1 MTDQVGIVNLALT
14 KIGAKAI
21 SSMDGDSDSART
33 ASIVYEAVRDAELQ
47 ANPWK
52 FALRR
57 ASLAASSNT
66 PAFGYDLQYI
76 VPADFLRLYE
86 INEYPVMFPVET
98 PFFAIESHENDG
110 KVIVT
115 NETAPLEIRYIA
127 KITSEAAYDPL
138 FVMAFACA
146 LGVTLCDR
154 LTEHQGKKEMIIAEY
169 RERIGIARRIDAIQ
183 APPTP
188 FPESAWLYSRF

>member
-14 KIGAKAI
+14 KLGAKAI
-21 SSMDGDSDSART
+21 NSISSDIESARV
-33 ASIVYEAVRDAELQ
+33 ASVIYEAVRDAELQ

-57 ASLAASSNT
+57 ASLAASANT

-86 INEYPVMFPVET
+86 INEYPVMFPT
-98 PFFAIESHENDG
+98 SDPLFAIESHEDDG

-115 NETAPLEIRYIA
+115 NETAPLKIRYVARIEN
-127 KITSEAAYDPL
+127 EAMFDPL
-138 FVMAFACA
+138 FVMSFACRLA
-146 LGVTLCDR
+146 VEMSDR
-154 LTEHQGKKEMIIAEY
+154 LTEHQGKKQLVIAEY
-169 RERIGIARRIDAIQ
+169 RESIALAKRIDAIQ
-183 APPTP
+183 APPQP
-188 FPESAWLYSRF
+188 YPESAWIQSRY

>member
-14 KIGAKAI
+14 RIGAKAI
-21 SSMDGDSDSART
+21 NSMDADRESARV
-33 ASIVYEAVRDAELQ
+33 ASLVYEPVRDAELQ

-86 INEYPVMFPVET
+86 INEYPAMFPVSD
-98 PFFAIESHENDG
+98 PFFSIESHENDG
-110 KVIVT
+110 KVIAT
-115 NETAPLEIRYIA
+115 NETAPLKIRYVA

-138 FVMAFACA
+138 FVQAFACA
-146 LGVTLCDR
+146 LAVTLCDR
-154 LTEHQGKKEMIIAEY
+154 LTEHQGKKEMVIAEY
-169 RERIGIARRIDAIQ
+169 RERIGIAKRIDAIQ

-188 FPESAWLYSRF
+188 FPESAWLNSRF